1 MTMNYGQLTF
11 AREYRGYSQ
20 TELASKIPG
29 LSQSNLSKYEKGV
42 GQLSD
47 EIIAKIVDVLQ
58 FPSSFFE
65 KSIYNT
71 VNIAHYRKRASIN
84 KKAKGY
90 IERSNKLIGYLVDQ
104 MSESIEFPE
113 FTLPMIDLSE
123 GYSPEYVAQCIRRK
137 MGVPHEPII
146 DIFSLLE
153 RFGIIVVEKK
163 DYDEGFDGVSFFTD
177 KGMPVIIINGNY
189 SNDRKRLTL
198 AHELGHIIMHLSPD
212 FTIPE
217 GRDIE
222 NEAYKF
228 GAEFL
233 MPDDEIRSSL
243 VGLKLSYLVPLKQHW
258 TTSMASIIRRAK
270 ELGCIDSKWYTY
282 LNVELSRKG
291 FKKNEPVQ
299 VPIDRPSLLYEAY
312 QLHKTELDYSDS
324 ELCNIFCLPMDVLT
338 NICHPR
344 MTLRLVRK

>member
-1 MTMNYGQLTF
+1 
-11 AREYRGYSQ
+11 
-20 TELASKIPG
+20 
-29 LSQSNLSKYEKGV
+29 
-42 GQLSD
+42 
-47 EIIAKIVDVLQ
+47 
-58 FPSSFFE
+58 
-65 KSIYNT
+65 
-71 VNIAHYRKRASIN
+71 
-84 KKAKGY
+84 
-90 IERSNKLIGYLVDQ
+90 
-104 MSESIEFPE
+104 
-113 FTLPMIDLSE
+113 
-123 GYSPEYVAQCIRRK
+123 
-137 MGVPHEPII
+137 
-146 DIFSLLE
+146 
-153 RFGIIVVEKK
+153 
-163 DYDEGFDGVSFFTD
+163 
-177 KGMPVIIINGNY
+177 
-189 SNDRKRLTL
+189 
-198 AHELGHIIMHLSPD
+198 MHLSPD

-233 MPDDEIRSSL
+233 MPYDEIRSSL

-324 ELCNIFCLPMDVLT
+324 ELCNIFCLPIDVLT